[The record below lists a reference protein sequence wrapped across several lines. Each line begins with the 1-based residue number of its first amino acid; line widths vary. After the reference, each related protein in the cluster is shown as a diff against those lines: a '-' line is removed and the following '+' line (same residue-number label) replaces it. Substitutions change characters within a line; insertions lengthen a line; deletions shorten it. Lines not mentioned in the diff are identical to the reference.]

1 MRRLRLWLMR
11 RWMGLGMSVGRCLV
25 YWGGVAAHGVNA
37 FASRWDVVVP
47 EGETFGPVH
56 AWDRRAGVE

>member
-1 MRRLRLWLMR
+1 MR